1 MVGWEEHIPGDWM
14 SRGGRL
20 WRDMSWAERQDEL
33 WSNPSLRRLLP
44 TSFRQQRAKE
54 LRASRREK
62 SQGVVWAGL
71 DSPGRPATLS
81 MSESDE
87 T

>member
-14 SRGGRL
+14 SRDGLL

-33 WSNPSLRRLLP
+33 WNNPSLRRLLP
-44 TSFRQQRAKE
+44 TSWRQQRAARLRE
-54 LRASRREK
+54 LRQVN
-62 SQGVVWAGL
+62 SQEVVWAGL

-81 MSESDE
+81 MSEFDE

>member
-1 MVGWEEHIPGDWM
+1 MVGWEEHIPGDWV
-14 SRGGRL
+14 SRDGRL

-54 LRASRREK
+54 LRASRQA
-62 SQGVVWAGL
+62 SL
-71 DSPGRPATLS
+71 DGTALEYSEWIKLQAARS
-81 MSESDE
+81 MSESGE
-87 T
+87 A